1 MSLDSKVNNNITRH
15 LLEGGSLK
23 TVYPMYHTLSQTFN
37 TNGTEINMNVV
48 KSSSKL
54 SGMFITLYRT
64 QRGAHSTNGKEDAK
78 YVSDKYTFK
87 RWNYFTI
94 L

>member
-1 MSLDSKVNNNITRH
+1 
-15 LLEGGSLK
+15 
-23 TVYPMYHTLSQTFN
+23 MYDTLSQTFN

-48 KSSSKL
+48 KSSSKFN
-54 SGMFITLYRT
+54 GMFITFYRT
-64 QRGAHSTNGKEDAK
+64 QRRAHLTNGEEDEK
-78 YVSDKYTFK
+78 YVSDNYIYK